1 MGRAEATSGE
11 IRVGEK
17 RGSEGVVM
25 VCGVAGVGVG
35 VGVGVLAELLCW
47 LACGVELGVFRAL
60 GRRGFWNL
68 KVDKGNGCSV
78 ERLIL
83 VRVVRQQ
90 VCPVVMFRSV
100 SSAKER

>member
-1 MGRAEATSGE
+1 M
-11 IRVGEK
+11 
-17 RGSEGVVM
+17 
-25 VCGVAGVGVG
+25 
-35 VGVGVLAELLCW
+35 GVLAELLCW
-47 LACGVELGVFRAL
+47 LACGVEMRVFRAL

-68 KVDKGNGCSV
+68 RVEEGNGCSMK
-78 ERLIL
+78 RLVL